1 VLDELRNHGHVID
14 PKVAKE
20 EKDKLP
26 GTSTLDNEFE
36 LVLLALRKQDPHR
49 SFQSYKYNLQV
60 NTGTMVSK
68 KVLSQWFQFI
78 IVAMLDTKMLLLDKR
93 RSTRQILI
101 RLAIALVQQD
111 IPPLP
116 ISFFERFN

>member
-1 VLDELRNHGHVID
+1 MLDELRNHGHVID